1 MRRRKL
7 LVALVGLAVVVAGVV
22 VLWPLPQPAV
32 RVTPEKY
39 DRIANGDVTT
49 IAEIETLLGG
59 PPGDYTTGPTDE
71 SSVSLGSGNRI
82 VGWYTDDGHLVV
94 QANAAGGV
102 EGVGFMPP
110 KRSSGVFNALR
121 WRVKRLWRGLFRE

>member
-7 LVALVGLAVVVAGVV
+7 LVALAGLAVVVAAGVV
-22 VLWPLPQPAV
+22 LLWPLPQPAV

-39 DRIANGDVTT
+39 DRIGNDVTT
-49 IAEIETLLGG
+49 VAEIEALLGG

-71 SSVSLGSGNRI
+71 SSVSLGSGARI
-82 VGWYTDDGHLVV
+82 VGWYTDDGHIVV
-94 QANAAGGV
+94 QADADGRV

-110 KRSSGVFNALR
+110 KKASGVVNTLH
-121 WRVKRLWRGLFRE
+121 WRVMRLWRRLFRE